1 MTLELLLRIVM
12 YMVLSSLL
20 VYSAYSDYRTRRI
33 PFGVGLGLLLTAA
46 VILVIEKMYW
56 EALFLVDPRG
66 RLGDTCTRDCG
77 LANGGRNIAVQ
88 SYVLDAMDRR
98 RRRPGGFRAD
108 RCRARMDDALL
119 GAWFRRSGRSGNGV
133 PEV

>member
-1 MTLELLLRIVM
+1 MELLLRIVM

-56 EALFLVDPRG
+56 EALFLVVAVIGSRG
-66 RLGDTCTRDCG
+66 GMWSLCQYSG
-77 LANGGRNIAVQ
+77 LMYQAYSATMYQRY
-88 SYVLDAMDRR
+88 S
-98 RRRPGGFRAD
+98 
-108 RCRARMDDALL
+108 ARMYQFSFGCAMKIM
-119 GAWFRRSGRSGNGV
+119 
-133 PEV
+133 